1 MQLHALWIFL
11 QRLIFSVLKVGY
23 KDNLRLCPEGNWGKC
38 EVLIAFLSERER
50 PSSRNY
56 STFFTF
62 HKSAILI
69 WEDVGCRSSGVSI
82 NQNYFM
88 ETHSLWKATECLGA
102 RIPGTSHIN
111 PSFWL
116 NVEFLRKGGVGGQK
130 RVISGGVPVVKL
142 FASWKGMKWV
152 EIKLLR

>member
-1 MQLHALWIFL
+1 MKALLCVRQPRPNYNLFMQLHALWIFL
-11 QRLIFSVLKVGY
+11 RRLIFCCIESRGY
-23 KDNLRLCPEGNWGKC
+23 KDNLRLCPEGNWGEC
-38 EVLIAFLSERER
+38 EVLIAFLFKGVER
-50 PSSRNY
+50 PSSRNN

-69 WEDVGCRSSGVSI
+69 WEDAGCRLSGVSI

-88 ETHSLWKATECLGA
+88 ETHSLWKTTECLGA

-116 NVEFLRKGGVGGQK
+116 NVELREKGCFWGCTGCET
-130 RVISGGVPVVKL
+130 IC
-142 FASWKGMKWV
+142 
-152 EIKLLR
+152 